1 MAKTRQILI
10 DAARSVFAKLGVAK
24 ATMNDIAEASNKGRR
39 TLYTYFKSKEDVYM
53 AVVSQELEL
62 LTVRLKQLMKSKL
75 SPEEKLIEFIYTH
88 LTTTGEIIAYNG
100 TLQADFFSDIK
111 EIQQVRLRT
120 DVQEMRMLRE
130 LLAEGVEKG
139 SFVNI
144 DIEMATT
151 IIFYA
156 IRGLEV
162 PYTKESIAERM
173 QQRREHIAQFI
184 LKGLK

>member
-1 MAKTRQILI
+1 M
-10 DAARSVFAKLGVAK
+10 
-24 ATMNDIAEASNKGRR
+24 
-39 TLYTYFKSKEDVYM
+39 
-53 AVVSQELEL
+53 
-62 LTVRLKQLMKSKL
+62 
-75 SPEEKLIEFIYTH
+75 IEFIYTH
-88 LTTTGEIIAYNG
+88 LTTTGEIIAHNG

-120 DVQEMRMLRE
+120 DVQEMRMLRQ
-130 LLAEGVEKG
+130 LLTEGVEQG
-139 SFVNI
+139 CFV
-144 DIEMATT
+144 DMDVEMATT

-162 PYTKESIAERM
+162 PYTKEAVAERM